1 MNPERFNKSTPG
13 RLIQTVYGGKAF
25 TAFLPNPLPPE
36 IPNDEEMWR
45 TLSKADRSLGE
56 LAGLGRSLVNPNLSR
71 FRGMRNTPQLAA
83 NVLGGCAPGYRA
95 ACRAVVH

>member
-36 IPNDEEMWR
+36 IPNDEEM
-45 TLSKADRSLGE
+45 
-56 LAGLGRSLVNPNLSR
+56 
-71 FRGMRNTPQLAA
+71 
-83 NVLGGCAPGYRA
+83 
-95 ACRAVVH
+95 